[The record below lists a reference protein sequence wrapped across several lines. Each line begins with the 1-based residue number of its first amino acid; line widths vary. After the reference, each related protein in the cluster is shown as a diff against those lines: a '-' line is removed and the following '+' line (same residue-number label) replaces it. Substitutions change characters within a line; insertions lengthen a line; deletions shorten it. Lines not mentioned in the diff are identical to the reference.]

1 MEKYHI
7 TDKGEVKTCTAHVRK
22 CPINDAPMHFSNK
35 EDAYEHIAN
44 TVNNSAIL
52 TKKNE
57 SMISQRD
64 KKKKIQAFVELN
76 KILEKSSRGFGY
88 HVSNDGLE
96 EINPDKRTEN
106 TDFTYLGGGMVRD
119 AYYHQKTNLVY
130 KVNRF
135 FTDEESRRFAL
146 HEKRA
151 YDSLNHEELW
161 KKKVRYADTDFIET
175 PDGRIFVTQEAILAE
190 NLGYHPTK
198 FSSAHDEMMSHS
210 SGKIGEIMGFLKD
223 NGITDLQMGNVVYD
237 KNKDEIILIDCLPI
251 EDDLLA
257 KVREENDKAWQD
269 SGMDY

>member
-44 TVNNSAIL
+44 TVNNSATL

-96 EINPDKRTEN
+96 EINPDTRTDG

-146 HEKRA
+146 HPLWRGC
-151 YDSLNHEELW
+151 SILQGGEESPLLW
-161 KKKVRYADTDFIET
+161 TILRCNISSQHIKSSATRRTHKVRSR
-175 PDGRIFVTQEAILAE
+175 P
-190 NLGYHPTK
+190 
-198 FSSAHDEMMSHS
+198 
-210 SGKIGEIMGFLKD
+210 KII
-223 NGITDLQMGNVVYD
+223 
-237 KNKDEIILIDCLPI
+237 PP
-251 EDDLLA
+251 
-257 KVREENDKAWQD
+257 
-269 SGMDY
+269 